1 PLEGIRTI
9 PELYL
14 LRTNSVLSPYKGT
27 SEWRMY
33 GASTAQAGFG
43 YGAGILRKQNLLY
56 ENRKKIA
63 NAFYE
68 CSKDNLYFIS

>member
-1 PLEGIRTI
+1 M
-9 PELYL
+9 

-33 GASTAQAGFG
+33 GASTAQIGSG
-43 YGAGILRKQNLLY
+43 YGAGILWKQNLLY

-68 CSKDNLYFIS
+68 CNKDKLLIKLFL

>member
-1 PLEGIRTI
+1 
-9 PELYL
+9 
-14 LRTNSVLSPYKGT
+14 
-27 SEWRMY
+27 MY